1 VTHFLLLY
9 EYVPDIVERRGPHRP
24 SHLGLVRRWKDD
36 GRIEIAGALGDPPRG
51 AAFAFRVAG
60 EADVEEFVAA
70 DPYVAAGLV
79 ASRRVERWN
88 VV

>member
-24 SHLGLVRRWKDD
+24 DHLALVRRWKDD
-36 GRIEIAGALGDPPRG
+36 GRIAIAGALGDPPRG
-51 AAFAFRVAG
+51 AAFAFRVADQA
-60 EADVEEFVAA
+60 EVEQFVAD

-79 ASRRVERWN
+79 ANRRVEQWN
-88 VV
+88 VI